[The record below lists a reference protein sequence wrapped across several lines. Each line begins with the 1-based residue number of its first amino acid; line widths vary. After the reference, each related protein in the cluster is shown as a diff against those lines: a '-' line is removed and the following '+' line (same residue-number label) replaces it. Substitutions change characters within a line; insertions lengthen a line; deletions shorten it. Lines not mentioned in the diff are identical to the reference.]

1 MAKLALLIGISD
13 YDKPGLNSLPAAV
26 KDVVAMERI
35 LKAPDMG
42 GFDEVT
48 LLTNLTTQM
57 PYEIE
62 KFFSGRAKDDLVLL
76 YFSGHGIKDDSGRFY
91 FATRIT
97 EKNARNELIRS
108 TAVPATFVHEVMKSC
123 RAKRQVI
130 ILDCCFSGAF
140 DPDFHT
146 KDDGSIDL
154 KSQLGAEGRVVL
166 ASSSSTQ
173 YSFEQQGSELSIYTR
188 YLVEGIETG
197 AGDRNQDG
205 SISMLELHE
214 YASSKVQETAPSMTP
229 KIIVLKD
236 KGFEIALAKTRVTD
250 PKLVYFREV
259 EKYAQEGEIIPAR
272 RRYLNIRL
280 NKLGLSPEEATEIEN
295 KVLQPYRD
303 RIENLNHYREALE
316 EELAHN
322 YPLSDLARK
331 ALNDL
336 YEALGLRDEDIEPIE
351 QEVTLKFLSKS
362 ETYQQKLKQY
372 EQALLQAVYGE
383 SPLSQEVEQQ
393 LRELLAS
400 LEIVEVSVE
409 PIRKRI
415 FKEQQDYQRQLERY
429 KWNFIEATRQ
439 EYPIGEDKRY
449 KLKQFQQT
457 LGLRDEDIIRVEA
470 PILERK
476 EVAYRTKQEYQQNLQ
491 RYEQEFSTSVQ
502 QEFPLSDTRRV
513 ELESFQ
519 RSLGLK
525 DKDVIRLQEPLL
537 AKQES
542 EYYRQQLE
550 ATRLREQEAE
560 KLHQQQTDYQQ
571 NLYRYEK
578 EFLKAVQLEYPL
590 NEFVRTGIKNFQK
603 SLGLRDEDVIRVE
616 EPILKVAEARY
627 QEKFRF
633 QETERQRL
641 QESERLRHLEWQ
653 KQQEKVD
660 SQSKLRRYEQVFS
673 RAIQVEYPLSSH
685 IRDSLSGLQQSLQLT
700 NDEVVRIEQQMQTKE
715 YQRQKVEQL
724 KREPKDVCIPNIG
737 SGTSTVIGIDIGT
750 CYASVAVIKDG
761 KAILLPNDEGFL
773 KTPSVVACTQNG
785 QWLVGLEAQR
795 QAVTN
800 PKNTFTGILRFLGRD
815 YNEVTEETKQ
825 VYYNVVADAR
835 GKVKIEC
842 PALGKHLSPEEIV
855 AKILDKLVRD
865 TKHYLNQDVSRIV
878 LTSQNCTTT
887 HLLSLKDA
895 ARLTNLEVLR
905 ICSSTSMA
913 TIAYGSL
920 QQQNETILV
929 VDIGGGH
936 FSASIL
942 EIGNGVFEVLSV
954 SSGTCLGGKDFD
966 KRIVDYLV
974 KEFKNLEGLD
984 LSSDSKA
991 MQRLLN
997 AAEKA
1002 KISLSDQTHTEINLP
1017 WIATT
1022 EGTPKNLK
1030 LTLTRDK
1037 LNELISNLVDRC
1049 SLPIEAVIRDAR
1061 LSKENIDKIILI
1073 GGSSRIPSVQNLVKK
1088 LLGKDPI
1095 IQPLSSMEVS
1105 LGGAIQGGILSGN
1118 VKDILILDVLPFSL
1132 KLKTL
1137 GRVASQIIPRNTTIP
1152 TKKSETFTTTVD
1164 NQTQLGI
1171 QILEGEGELAED
1183 NKMLGLLWIDI
1194 PPAPKGTPKVE
1205 VIFDVD
1211 ANGLLDV
1218 TVKDKGTGL
1227 EKSILITRVD
1237 ITRSDIDNFSRTY
1250 GEIELFHQDLTF
1262 DLLLSSAQI
1271 QNGVEQRVDLD
1282 DGIINVKVPA
1292 GVKVG
1297 QRIRVRGKGKMCKTT
1312 QKRGDLYL
1320 RIRKSD

>member
-1 MAKLALLIGISD
+1 MAKLALIIGISE
-13 YDKPGLNSLPAAV
+13 YDKPGLNPLPAAV
-26 KDVVAMERI
+26 KDVAAMERI

-48 LLTNLTTQM
+48 SMTNLTTQM
-57 PYEIE
+57 QYEIE
-62 KFFSGRAKDDLVLL
+62 KFFSGRAKEDLVLL
-76 YFSGHGIKDDSGRFY
+76 YFSGHGIKDDNGRFY

-123 RAKRQVI
+123 RAQRQVI

-140 DPDFHT
+140 DPAFQA

-166 ASSSSTQ
+166 TSSSSTQ
-173 YSFEQQGSELSIYTR
+173 YSFEQQGAELSIYTR

-197 AGDRNQDG
+197 AGDRNRDG
-205 SISMLELHE
+205 SVSMLELHE

-280 NKLGLSPEEATEIEN
+280 IRLGLSAEEATEIEN

-303 RIENLNHYREALE
+303 RIENLKHYREALE

-362 ETYQQKLKQY
+362 ETYQQNLNQY
-372 EQALLQAVYGE
+372 EQALLQAVYAE

-393 LRELLAS
+393 LRDLLAS

-429 KWNFIEATRQ
+429 KWDFIEATRQ
-439 EYPIGEDKRY
+439 EYPIGEDRRY

-476 EVAYRTKQEYQQNLQ
+476 EVAYRAKQEYQQNLR
-491 RYEQEFSTSVQ
+491 RYEQEFSNSVQ

-513 ELESFQ
+513 ELEIFQ

-525 DKDVIRLQEPLL
+525 DKDVIRIQEPLL

-571 NLYRYEK
+571 KLYRYEK
-578 EFLKAVQLEYPL
+578 EFLKAVQAEYPL

-603 SLGLRDEDVIRVE
+603 SLGLRDEDVIRIE
-616 EPILKVAEARY
+616 QPILTVAEARY
-627 QEKFRF
+627 QEKLKF
-633 QETERQRL
+633 EEAERQRL

-653 KQQEKVD
+653 KQQKVD
-660 SQSKLRRYEQVFS
+660 FQSKLRRYEQVFS

-737 SGTSTVIGIDIGT
+737 SGTSTLIGIDIGT

-761 KAILLPNDEGFL
+761 KAIVLPNDEGFL

-815 YNEVTEETKQ
+815 YNEVTEEAKQ
-825 VYYNVVADAR
+825 VSYNVVADAR

-842 PALGKHLSPEEIV
+842 PALGKQLSPEEIV
-855 AKILDKLVRD
+855 AKILDKIVKD
-865 TKHYLNQDVSRIV
+865 AKHYLNQNVSQIV

-905 ICSSTSMA
+905 ICSSTLMA
-913 TIAYGSL
+913 AIAYGSI

-936 FSASIL
+936 LSASIL
-942 EIGNGVFEVLSV
+942 EIGDGVYEVLSV

-966 KRIVDYLV
+966 KRIVDHLA

-1002 KISLSDQTHTEINLP
+1002 KISLSDKTHTEINLP

-1022 EGTPKNLK
+1022 GSTPKHLK

-1037 LNELISNLVDRC
+1037 LNELISDLIDRFR
-1049 SLPIEAVIRDAR
+1049 STIEAVIRDAKS
-1061 LSKENIDKIILI
+1061 SKESIDKIILV
-1073 GGSSRIPSVQNLVKK
+1073 GGSSQILSVHGFVKK
-1088 LLGKDPI
+1088 LLGEDPLL
-1095 IQPLSSMEVS
+1095 QPLSSMEVS
-1105 LGGAIQGGILSGN
+1105 LGGAIQSGILSGN
-1118 VKDILILDVLPFSL
+1118 VKNILALDVLPFSL
-1132 KLKTL
+1132 KVKTL
-1137 GRVASQIIPRNTTIP
+1137 GRVASQIISRNTTIA
-1152 TKKSETFTTTVD
+1152 TKKSEIFTTTVD
-1164 NQTQLGI
+1164 NQTQIGI
-1171 QILEGEGELAED
+1171 QILEGEGELAEN
-1183 NKMLGLLWIDI
+1183 NKTLGLLWIDI
-1194 PPAPKGTPKVE
+1194 PPAPKGTPQVE
-1205 VIFDVD
+1205 VIVGVD
-1211 ANGLLDV
+1211 ANGLFDV

-1227 EKSILITRVD
+1227 EKSISITRVD

-1250 GEIELFHQDLTF
+1250 GEIELFNQDLTF

-1271 QNGVEQRVDLD
+1271 QNGVEQRVELD

-1297 QRIRVRGKGKMCKTT
+1297 QRIRIRGKGKICKTT
-1312 QKRGDLYL
+1312 KQRGDLYL
-1320 RIRKSD
+1320 IIIKSE